1 MKKDYSDIKVSRV
14 IKNNSKETVRFD
26 LRDVVFQVAT
36 EIEPESSI
44 VVTAKSSEGLAILYK
59 KVEELGLEIENKA
72 EDSKVEGPVENP
84 TDKSEEE
91 EKETPEEKDDTDETD
106 KITDNETEI
115 LDEE

>member
-1 MKKDYSDIKVSRV
+1 MRKDYSDITISRI
-14 IKNNSKETVRFD
+14 IKNTSKETVRFD
-26 LRDVVFQVAT
+26 LRDVIFQVAT

-59 KVEELGLEIENKA
+59 KAEELGLEIENKT
-72 EDSKVEGPVENP
+72 EDVKVEEHTESPI
-84 TDKSEEE
+84 DKSE
-91 EKETPEEKDDTDETD
+91 DTIDETD